1 MALLERVTTLI
12 KANIND
18 LVSKAEDPEKLLKQL
33 LLDMENQ
40 LMQVKTQVAIA
51 IADQHLL
58 QKKQKGNAASQAEWV
73 QRAELAISKGDES
86 LARMALDRS
95 LTYESA
101 ARNFAQQIG
110 DQSHQV
116 DLLKNALQR
125 LEQKMAE
132 TRSQAELLIARHRR
146 AKLAQRTGT
155 AALKHAGDGALHRLQ
170 DQVIEA
176 EAIGEGH
183 LAMVEETPERRIESL
198 ERADKV
204 DRLLADLKQRRRLL
218 SSADSTSESSSAAG
232 LISE

>member
-58 QKKQKGNAASQAEWV
+58 QKKQKENAANQMEWV
-73 QRAELAISKGDES
+73 QRAELALSKGDEP

-101 ARNFAQQIG
+101 ARNFFQQTE

-116 DLLKNALQR
+116 ELLKNALHR
-125 LEQKMAE
+125 LEQKMSE
-132 TRSQAELLIARHRR
+132 TRAQAEVLIARHRR
-146 AKLAQRTGT
+146 AKLAQRAGA
-155 AALKHAGDGALHRLQ
+155 AALKQFGDGAFHRVR
-170 DQVIEA
+170 DKVTEA
-176 EAIGEGH
+176 EALAEGH
-183 LAMVEETPERRIESL
+183 LELAGEAPEARLESL
-198 ERADKV
+198 ERADRV
-204 DRLLADLKQRRRLL
+204 DRLLADLKARKNLL
-218 SSADSTSESSSAAG
+218 TSADSTSESSSVSG

>member
-33 LLDMENQ
+33 LLDMETQ

-58 QKKQKGNAASQAEWV
+58 QKKQKENAANQVDWV
-73 QRAELAISKGDES
+73 KKAELALSKGDEP

-101 ARNFAQQIG
+101 AKNFSQQTE

-116 DLLKNALQR
+116 DLLKSALHH

-132 TRSQAELLIARHRR
+132 TRSQAEVLIARHRR
-146 AKLAQRTGT
+146 AKLAQRAGT
-155 AALKHAGDGALHRLQ
+155 AALKDFGDGPFHRLR
-170 DQVIEA
+170 DRITEA

-183 LAMVEETPERRIESL
+183 LALAEETPERRIESM
-198 ERADKV
+198 ERAERV
-204 DRLLADLKQRRRLL
+204 DRLLADLKARRGLL
-218 SSADSTSESSSAAG
+218 TSADSTSGSSSATE